1 MEGSTIATPTASPNA
16 LSTTA
21 GNIAQAIQDKATGK
35 APTGSSPTKDSTPK
49 TADPNIGKEEYV
61 VNGQKVYL
69 TPEERVRWVQKG
81 MAFEPK
87 VSELAKLQ
95 QETNLFLNQL
105 RTNPEAILFD
115 KRIGHTP
122 KAVLERVL
130 NADNIG
136 DDVKEMLGSWYY
148 HNVIEPMKMT
158 PEQLEARQNKSK
170 LMQLEAQQKA
180 QFEKAVEYENQTRA
194 QMAMAQ
200 IKAQIGEAMK
210 ESGLKDNNSTYGVML
225 ARRVADIMRLG
236 YLQRQA
242 ITPKDAMTKA
252 RAELKSYAS
261 AWLDELDE
269 ESLVKEIGEKNAE
282 KVKKYYLKLVKEA
295 SKDSTVSKAPPT
307 RKGER
312 QVITPDDMHE
322 YLSELKKS
330 GK

>member
-1 MEGSTIATPTASPNA
+1 MAEVTTAAPTASPSA
-16 LSTTA
+16 PGTTA
-21 GNIAQAIQDKATGK
+21 GNIAQAIQAKAAGK
-35 APTGSSPTKDSTPK
+35 TPESVPSNGK
-49 TADPNIGKEEYV
+49 EAIADPNIGKEEYV

-95 QETNLFLNQL
+95 QETNLFLQRL
-105 RTNPEAILFD
+105 KTNPEAILFD

-130 NADNIG
+130 NTDNIG

-158 PEQLEARQNKSK
+158 PEQLEARQNKTR
-170 LMQLEAQQKA
+170 LMQLESAQRA
-180 QFEKAVEYENQTRA
+180 QFERAVEQENQSRA
-194 QMAMAQ
+194 QLAMAQ

-210 ESGLKDNNSTYGVML
+210 ESGLKDINSSFGVMM

-236 YLQRQA
+236 YFQKQA
-242 ITPKDAMTKA
+242 ITPKDAMA
-252 RAELKSYAS
+252 RAKSELKNYANS
-261 AWLDELDE
+261 WLDDLDE
-269 ESLVKEIGEKNAE
+269 ESIVKEIGEKNAE
-282 KVKKYYLKLVKEA
+282 KVKKYFLKLVKEA
-295 SKDSTVSKAPPT
+295 EKQPSVSKGPAI
-307 RKGER
+307 RRGER
-312 QVITPDDMHE
+312 PVITPDEFHE
-322 YLSELKKS
+322 HLENLKK